1 MLCKKYPG
9 THLKQMLAVSLQ
21 FAQLRQLKGVQT
33 PLRITK
39 FDDMHCVQVAESVHI
54 AQLVPQLPHMPTP
67 LMMVGVE

>member
-1 MLCKKYPG
+1 
-9 THLKQMLAVSLQ
+9 MLAVSLQ

-39 FDDMHCVQVAESVHI
+39 FDDMHCVQVAESVQS
-54 AQLVPQLPHMPTP
+54 AQLVPQLPHIPTP